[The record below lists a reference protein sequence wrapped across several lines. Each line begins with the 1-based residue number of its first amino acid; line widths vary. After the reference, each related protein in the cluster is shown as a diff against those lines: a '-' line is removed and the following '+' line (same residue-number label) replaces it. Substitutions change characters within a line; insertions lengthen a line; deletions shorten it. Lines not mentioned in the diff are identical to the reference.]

1 MNNKLKE
8 LRQKKGLTQE
18 NIAVELGISQKAY
31 SKIEN
36 NKVCL
41 SNEKMARISEILEV
55 SPDVLCSLNCEC
67 SKSNSKLNT
76 LIDYLEKKGFDVPN
90 LLK

>member
-18 NIAVELGISQKAY
+18 NIAYELGISQKAY

-36 NKVCL
+36 NLL
-41 SNEKMARISEILEV
+41 SVPYKIKTYIL
-55 SPDVLCSLNCEC
+55 
-67 SKSNSKLNT
+67 
-76 LIDYLEKKGFDVPN
+76 Y
-90 LLK
+90 

>member
-18 NIAVELGISQKAY
+18 NIAYELGISQKAY

-36 NKVCL
+36 NLVCL
-41 SNEKMARISEILEV
+41 SNEKMMKIAEILKV
-55 SPDVLCSLNCEC
+55 SPNMLCSLNCEC
-67 SKSNSKLNT
+67 SKNNYKLK
-76 LIDYLEKKGFDVPN
+76 LLLEYIENKGFDIPN
-90 LLK
+90 FLK

>member
-18 NIAVELGISQKAY
+18 NIAYELGISQKAY

-41 SNEKMARISEILEV
+41 SNEKMMKIAEILKV
-55 SPDVLCSLNCEC
+55 SPNMLCSLNCEC
-67 SKSNSKLNT
+67 SKSNSKLNM
-76 LIDYLEKKGFDVPN
+76 IIEYFENKGFDVPN
-90 LLK
+90 FPK